1 MSATADDLYRRH
13 RYTVDDYERMGA
25 AGILGED
32 DRVELV
38 EGEIIDM
45 PPIGSPHGGS
55 VNRIA
60 QKLTLA
66 VGDGAVVAVQNPVRL
81 DDFSEPQPD
90 IALLKPR
97 EDFYAGRHPG
107 PEDVLMLLEV
117 AETSVRYDRDKKLPL
132 YARAGIPE
140 VWLVDL
146 PGKALYICR
155 SPGREG
161 FAEIAKASD
170 LSALSP
176 LLMPDCLL
184 DLRGLL

>member
-1 MSATADDLYRRH
+1 MSATADDLYHRH
-13 RYTVDDYERMGA
+13 RYTVEDYERMGA

-32 DRVELV
+32 DRVELI

-66 VGDGAVVAVQNPVRL
+66 VGDRAIVAVQNPIRL

-97 EDFYAGRHPG
+97 EDFYAARHPT
-107 PEDVLMLLEV
+107 PDDVLMLIEV
-117 AETSVRYDRDKKLPL
+117 AETSIRYDRDKKLPL

-140 VWLVDL
+140 VWLVDI
-146 PGKALYICR
+146 KA
-155 SPGREG
+155 GR
-161 FAEIAKASD
+161 ITRYRDPSD
-170 LSALSP
+170 T
-176 LLMPDCLL
+176 
-184 DLRGLL
+184 G